1 MVRALMLLQVASAAK
16 SAMDVMSYAV
26 FASDDCSGTPTGFS
40 HQPLAANEGAATCEE
55 DGDARVKK
63 FCLNGQMAEQKYSD
77 ATCATKNGDVEP
89 IPNGICYPGQPNAFA
104 GCGNHQCES
113 KVVGGAPTIECDHTP
128 AKSVYRPPPA
138 PMDVVVMDTY
148 NSTDCSGTATRMY
161 HGPWAAK
168 KVADGDCTDVSG
180 KKQKHWCDNGVV
192 MMQEYSDDACATTK
206 GDPKVFTDDCVVGE
220 MGTSKSRKHP
230 GCGNFKCSMNTGTL
244 VCEYVPP
251 TTTKNTSG
259 VSGAPESQRGLAVAA
274 VLAMAGALAA

>member
-1 MVRALMLLQVASAAK
+1 
-16 SAMDVMSYAV
+16 
-26 FASDDCSGTPTGFS
+26 
-40 HQPLAANEGAATCEE
+40 LAATEADATCKEE
-55 DGDARVKK
+55 GGGESSKNW
-63 FCLNGQMAEQKYSD
+63 CLDGQMAEQKYSD
-77 ATCATKNGDVEP
+77 ATCETKDGDVDSVA
-89 IPNGICYPGQPNAFA
+89 NGLCYTSAKMAFA

-128 AKSVYRPPPA
+128 AESVYRPPPA

-192 MMQEYSDDACATTK
+192 MMQEYSDAACATKK

-230 GCGNFKCSMNTGTL
+230 GCGNFKCSTNTGTL
-244 VCEYVPP
+244 DCEYVPVGGA
-251 TTTKNTSG
+251 TTTKNGSG
-259 VSGAPESQRGLAVAA
+259 DSDGSESQRGLGLAV
-274 VLAMAGALAA
+274 VLAMAGTLVA